1 MCDSSL
7 RLANHL
13 DFESGGMRAI
23 SIAHCAVFSDE
34 IILQILSLLLTSE
47 HVKCSRISVS
57 QMSRKETP
65 LATAPFSA
73 RTRTIGIGEG
83 SKVTPDSRRV
93 AVMFIRP
100 ADRRSKTS
108 KTRRWSM
115 QRLEPGTA
123 AVDDDRTASARSSSG
138 PQFVS

>member
-7 RLANHL
+7 PLANHL

-83 SKVTPDSRRV
+83 SKVLTRV
-93 AVMFIRP
+93 ASPLCSSGQRTD
-100 ADRRSKTS
+100 DRRL
-108 KTRRWSM
+108 RR
-115 QRLEPGTA
+115 RDGGA
-123 AVDDDRTASARSSSG
+123 CND
-138 PQFVS
+138 